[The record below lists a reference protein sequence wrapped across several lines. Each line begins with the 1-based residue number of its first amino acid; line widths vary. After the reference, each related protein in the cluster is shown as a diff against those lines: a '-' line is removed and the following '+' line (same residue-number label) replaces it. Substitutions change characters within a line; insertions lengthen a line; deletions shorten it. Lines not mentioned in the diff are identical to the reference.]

1 MVPRAG
7 YACRHAAPGLKGGLS
22 LLHRDVL
29 LLCGRASPG
38 RDIGRPALDM
48 ETERQKVG
56 HRPGINDGDNML
68 PTYRTE
74 PSADDAVDAWL
85 ASHGQDEGAPAIAG
99 DTSRPELYS
108 Q

>member
-1 MVPRAG
+1 
-7 YACRHAAPGLKGGLS
+7 
-22 LLHRDVL
+22 
-29 LLCGRASPG
+29 
-38 RDIGRPALDM
+38 M

-85 ASHGQDEGAPAIAG
+85 GSHGQDEGAPAIAG
-99 DTSRPELYS
+99 DKLYLRTKS
-108 Q
+108 ALYAFGEHAMN